1 VVCVPLSYAG
11 DVGYRY
17 GLVLAGERRVLI
29 GPLSVGVSVSSVLRS
44 VVYRV
49 LLRISDIRYA
59 LENVCTHTVNCS
71 HRYRVP
77 PVDSGVFHVLL
88 RRFMG
93 VSLSCF
99 FTKCTV
105 CRNVCAL

>member
-17 GLVLAGERRVLI
+17 GLVLVGERHVLI

-49 LLRISDIRYA
+49 FYA
-59 LENVCTHTVNCS
+59 LVTFDMPWRMYVHT
-71 HRYRVP
+71 
-77 PVDSGVFHVLL
+77 L
-88 RRFMG
+88 
-93 VSLSCF
+93 
-99 FTKCTV
+99 
-105 CRNVCAL
+105 